1 MRGTPWWATALRLT
15 GLGWYV
21 AVCIVLGI
29 VGGVLLDK
37 QIGTLPLFTIV
48 GVVLGSVA
56 AFWGMYKMVLPVLY
70 GAKRQDMNGKRRNR

>member
-1 MRGTPWWATALRLT
+1 MRGTPWWAIALRLT

-21 AVCIVLGI
+21 AACIVLGI

-37 QIGTLPLFTIV
+37 WIGTLPLFTII
-48 GVVLGSVA
+48 GTVLGSVA

-70 GAKRQDMNGKRRNR
+70 GAKSQEMDRKRRNR